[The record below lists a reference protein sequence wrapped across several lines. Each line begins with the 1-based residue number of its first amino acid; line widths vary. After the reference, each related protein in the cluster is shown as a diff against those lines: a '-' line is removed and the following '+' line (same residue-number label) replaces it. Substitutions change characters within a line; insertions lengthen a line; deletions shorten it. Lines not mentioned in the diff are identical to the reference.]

1 MNYLHALPRPVKRA
15 IHLAVDLFLI
25 PFSLLVAFQLRLTAL
40 VPYNYLSSILDLSG
54 ILIVVGAPLSVYLRI
69 PSIQLKAYEQSA
81 VLRTCLWVVILM
93 VISILASFVF
103 AIPTPRTV
111 PLIFGLSL
119 FLMSVGTRILGAYVL
134 SKVENFTQDSTPVAI
149 YGAGAAGIQLISALR
164 NSREVRCAVLVDDN
178 PSLQGVIIA
187 GLRVEPPENLKKH
200 VASGRI
206 ERVLLAIPSL
216 PDPKK
221 REIILRLSDLNCEV
235 QSLPSYV
242 EIIKSDSLSSS
253 LKDITPDDLLG
264 RERVQL
270 DVAGTSSAYHGKRVL
285 ITGAGGSIGS
295 ELCRQVLA
303 FGVKSLVLFDQS
315 EFALYSIEQELQ
327 PQARAFDVQLTAYLG
342 SVADYLRMRQ
352 IIEREQIETVLHA
365 AAYKHVPLV
374 ESNEVEGLRNNV
386 LGTYFAAKASV
397 EFGVERFILIS
408 TDKAVRPTSFMGA
421 TKRMA
426 ELTIQDMDSHAE
438 KTVFTMVRFGNVLG
452 SSGSVVPL
460 FKSQIGNGGP
470 VTVTHPDIT
479 RYFMT
484 IPEASRL
491 VLLAGSFAEGGEV
504 FVLDM
509 GEPVKIYDL
518 ACRMISLSG
527 RTLKSKD
534 NQSGDIEIHFTGL
547 RPGEKLYE
555 ELLIDAASLPTMHPK
570 IMRASEGKLSS
581 AEMAHILEDV
591 QSAVETLD
599 SRAAREIISRWVCPV
614 SETVTQD

>member
-1 MNYLHALPRPVKRA
+1 MNYLHTLPRPVKRM

-40 VPYNYLSSILDLSG
+40 VPHNYLNSIFDLSG
-54 ILIVVGAPLSVYLRI
+54 ILIVVGVPLSVYLQI

-81 VLRTCLWVVILM
+81 VFRTLLWVM
-93 VISILASFVF
+93 VLVAVSVLASFAF
-103 AIPTPRTV
+103 AIPTPRTI
-111 PLIFGLSL
+111 PLIFGLLL
-119 FLMSVGTRILGAYVL
+119 FFMSVGVRFIGAHFLGKFEKIKQNAA
-134 SKVENFTQDSTPVAI
+134 PVAV

-178 PSLQGVIIA
+178 PSLHGLIIA
-187 GLRVEPPENLKKH
+187 GIRVEPPANLKKH

-216 PDPKK
+216 PDTKK

-264 RERVQL
+264 REKVQF
-270 DVAGTSSAYHGKRVL
+270 DIAGTSSAYHGKRVL

-295 ELCRQVLA
+295 ELCRQVLP
-303 FGVKSLVLFDQS
+303 FGVKSLVLLDQS
-315 EFALYSIEQELQ
+315 EFALYSIEQELK
-327 PQARAFDVQLTAYLG
+327 PQAEALGIKLNAYLG

-352 IIEREQIETVLHA
+352 IIEGEKIETVLHA

-397 EFGVERFILIS
+397 ELGVERFILIS
-408 TDKAVRPTSFMGA
+408 TDKAVRSTSFMGA

-460 FKSQIGNGGP
+460 FKSQINNGGP

-527 RTLKSKD
+527 RTLKSED
-534 NQSGDIEIHFTGL
+534 NEKGDVEIHFTGL

-555 ELLIDAASLPTMHPK
+555 ELLIDAKSLPTMHPK

-581 AEMAHILEDV
+581 ADMAHILEDV

-599 SRAAREIISRWVCPV
+599 TQAAREIISRWVCPV
-614 SETVTQD
+614 SGTVTQE

>member
-1 MNYLHALPRPVKRA
+1 M
-15 IHLAVDLFLI
+15 DLFLV
-25 PFSLLVAFQLRLTAL
+25 PFALLVAFQLRLTTW
-40 VPYNYLSSILDLSG
+40 VPHNYLNSILDLSG
-54 ILIVVGAPLSVYLRI
+54 ILMVAGILLSVALGI
-69 PSIQLKAYEQSA
+69 PSIQLKAYEHSA
-81 VLRTCLWVVILM
+81 VFRTFLWVAILM
-93 VISILASFVF
+93 VINMLASFVF

-111 PLIFGLSL
+111 PLIFGLLL
-119 FLMSVGTRILGAYVL
+119 FLMSAGVRFIGVYFLGKLEKIAQ
-134 SKVENFTQDSTPVAI
+134 NATPVAI
-149 YGAGAAGIQLISALR
+149 YGAGAAGLQLISALR
-164 NSREVRCAVLVDDN
+164 NSRELCCTVLVDDN
-178 PSLQGVIIA
+178 PALQGIIIA
-187 GLRVEPPENLKKH
+187 GLRVEPTENLKKH
-200 VASGRI
+200 VVSGRI
-206 ERVLLAIPSL
+206 KRVLLAIPSL

-242 EIIKSDSLSSS
+242 EIINSDSLASS
-253 LKDITPDDLLG
+253 LRDITPDDLLG
-264 RERVQL
+264 REKIEL
-270 DVAGTSSAYHGKRVL
+270 DIAGTSSAYHGKRVL

-303 FGVKSLVLFDQS
+303 FGVNSLVLFDQS
-315 EFALYSIEQELQ
+315 EFALYSIEQELK
-327 PQARAFDVQLTAYLG
+327 PQTKALGVKLSAYIG
-342 SVADYLRMRQ
+342 SVTDYLRMRQ

-365 AAYKHVPLV
+365 AAYKHVPLI

-397 EFGVERFILIS
+397 ELGVERFILIS

-426 ELTIQDMDSHAE
+426 ELMIQDMDSRAE
-438 KTVFTMVRFGNVLG
+438 ETVFAMVRFGNVLG

-460 FKSQIGNGGP
+460 FKSQISNCEP

-527 RTLKSKD
+527 RKLKTED
-534 NQSGDIEIHFTGL
+534 NQNGDIEIHFTGL
-547 RPGEKLYE
+547 RPGEKLHE
-555 ELLIDAASLPTMHPK
+555 ELLIDATSLPTMHPK
-570 IMRASEGKLSS
+570 IMRASEVKLSS
-581 AEMAHILEDV
+581 AEIAQILEDV
-591 QSAVETLD
+591 QSAVEALD
-599 SRAAREIISRWVCPV
+599 TRAARKIISRWVWHN
-614 SETVTQD
+614 SRAITQG